1 MSGVPHTVAGGALR
15 LERLVFFS
23 DAVFAIAITLLVL
36 ELKVPHLERDPAR
49 FVPAMLQLIPQ
60 LFAFTLSFLVIGRFW
75 MSHHQLMDHV
85 RGFHPGLLW
94 PNLLLLMAIA
104 FMPFSTALI
113 GENLGMFGPA
123 LFYNLTLL
131 ATALC
136 DLRLVHKVEQLGIAD
151 GPLTG
156 EKQGGTAVVIG
167 AALST
172 ALTFV
177 FPPISQMGMATIP
190 LWIWLLK
197 RKTQR

>member
-1 MSGVPHTVAGGALR
+1 MSKQDHTAAGGALS

-36 ELKVPHLERDPAR
+36 ELKIPHLERSPAR
-49 FVPAMLQLIPQ
+49 FAPAMLQLMPQ

-85 RGFHPGLLW
+85 SRFDSGLLW
-94 PNLLLLMAIA
+94 PNMLYLMSIA

-123 LFYNLTLL
+123 LIYNLSLL
-131 ATALC
+131 TTAL
-136 DLRLVHKVEQLGIAD
+136 LGLQLVRKVIKLKLVRVS
-151 GPLTG
+151 LTG
-156 EKQGGTAVVIG
+156 AMHGASAVVI
-167 AALST
+167 AALLST

-177 FPPISQMGMATIP
+177 FPPISQMPMATIP
-190 LWIWLLK
+190 LWIWSL
-197 RKTQR
+197 RKFDKP